1 MTPEQELEKLR
12 RELAEAE
19 RKVSQYRNQKKIIL
33 NKAHDRER
41 RNRTRRLI
49 EHGAILENVF
59 PVRDMDGEKLTAFL
73 TEISLLPVVSKML
86 EAYKTDGGR
95 ET

>member
-1 MTPEQELEKLR
+1 MLFLQL
-12 RELAEAE
+12 
-19 RKVSQYRNQKKIIL
+19 YNI
-33 NKAHDRER
+33 
-41 RNRTRRLI
+41 
-49 EHGAILENVF
+49 
-59 PVRDMDGEKLTAFL
+59 RDMDGEKLAAFL